1 MSQNRENEFENL
13 FKRAAENYPINSSSA
28 DWNAVLV
35 GLEEESNDKMGFFL
49 FNKKYALFAI
59 ILFVVAILSSIITGL
74 IVWNSSTNKK
84 NNKIENVNKIN
95 IQQNNTNEKKI
106 AADVYEKVMLEIK
119 NNHITSIANSNPRI
133 INSSKSNLLQVQKN
147 QTSLPIAE
155 SKVQVPITKDIQ
167 NNQMKLES
175 NIPPSIETLIANSN
189 KSENGSVVISKNST
203 DSSEEI
209 KVEKPTYPNANNLTS
224 SNKETNNSTVKIN
237 NNSKYFYGGILYAKD
252 KSSIKLEP
260 NKGIGYSLAF
270 MMGYHFSKNWSIESG
285 LHVEKKELYTTGAN
299 FDKSILQ
306 ATGNIVWIESEAK
319 LLEIPITIKRD
330 LFQKKKHSLFA
341 TMGLSSFIVNKETVE
356 YEEEIGGV
364 FQNET
369 VVFNKNTSNIF
380 STINLSLGYQYKL
393 GKIGN
398 IRIEPYFNIPI
409 GVIGNS
415 KTPVYSKGIFLGW
428 TFDFHNN
435 SLKH

>member
-224 SNKETNNSTVKIN
+224 SNKETKNSTVKIN